1 MCVCIYVLGTCYLVC
16 CVGCRCDV
24 WSSKRTFGFKLDG
37 QVEDGPNNSGGA
49 GVHARSGSVRR
60 SVAFAR
66 PPVTK
71 MPPTGATSVRK
82 TAFSS
87 GASSEVS
94 RRRRR
99 RRRKEGR
106 GDRTQGGN
114 STFSQQQ
121 SRRMQER
128 VVESKIDGD
137 SLESLSTKKI
147 NGQASVGAQYVHTYG
162 IQYAAFHGIMAYLS
176 VVLVLRLF
184 YIMYVRTT
192 YGSFAA
198 ITHVS

>member
-1 MCVCIYVLGTCYLVC
+1 MYLAHVTRSAALAAGATCGLPRGLSASSSTARWKTALITVVELECMLGVGVLGVVWRLRAHQLRRCRPLVQHQ
-16 CVGCRCDV
+16 
-24 WSSKRTFGFKLDG
+24 FGRQLSLLVRAAREGGGGYGGDG
-37 QVEDGPNNSGGA
+37 E
-49 GVHARSGSVRR
+49 
-60 SVAFAR
+60 
-66 PPVTK
+66 
-71 MPPTGATSVRK
+71 
-82 TAFSS
+82 
-87 GASSEVS
+87 
-94 RRRRR
+94 
-99 RRRKEGR
+99 EGR

-137 SLESLSTKKI
+137 SLESLSTEKI

-176 VVLVLRLF
+176 VLLVLRLF